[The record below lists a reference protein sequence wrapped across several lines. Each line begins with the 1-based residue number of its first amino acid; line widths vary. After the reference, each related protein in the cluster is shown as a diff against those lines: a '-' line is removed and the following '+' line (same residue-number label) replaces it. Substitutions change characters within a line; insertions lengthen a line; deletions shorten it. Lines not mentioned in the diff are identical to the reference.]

1 MHNLIPRYAA
11 RSTRAAHKN
20 NPVIIRTENRCT
32 VEKSAYH
39 AAMKTPA
46 LSVWFCLMLL
56 AAIPPCHA
64 DTASLESFLLAPS
77 PGLTLSLKGDFESSI
92 SLLLGQYPEADQA
105 FIKSRIICT
114 EAAKKAL
121 TSADAPLVTS
131 KSTPLAVSLQHLLE
145 LYICKQ
151 HLHEGRLHIETIQE
165 SVGEFET
172 REYYTS
178 PPLLAL
184 VLGKDA
190 GKDLPSKIPW
200 DKFEGRLKPFGLRI
214 VGLGEHDERVLLEG
228 ETSAHE
234 RFNAELTLLL
244 IKTLHADIESRITR
258 PKNPPDK

>member
-1 MHNLIPRYAA
+1 MTHQSPASRTKIR
-11 RSTRAAHKN
+11 
-20 NPVIIRTENRCT
+20 VIIRAKNRCT
-32 VEKSAYH
+32 AEKSAHH

-46 LSVWFCLMLL
+46 LSVWLCLMLL
-56 AAIPPCHA
+56 AAMPPCHA
-64 DTASLESFLLAPS
+64 DTTSLESFLLSPS
-77 PGLTLSLKGDFESSI
+77 PDLTLTLKGDLESEVSQ
-92 SLLLGQYPEADQA
+92 LLGKYPGADQA
-105 FIKSRIICT
+105 FIKSKIVLT

-121 TSADAPLVTS
+121 TTSDVSLVTS
-131 KSTPLAVSLQHLLE
+131 KSNPLTVSLQHMLE

-178 PPLLAL
+178 PALLAF

-190 GKDLPSKIPW
+190 GKGPPNKIPW
-200 DKFEGRLKPFGLRI
+200 DKFEDRLKPFRLRI

-228 ETSAHE
+228 ETSAHV

-258 PKNPPDK
+258 PEKPPVK